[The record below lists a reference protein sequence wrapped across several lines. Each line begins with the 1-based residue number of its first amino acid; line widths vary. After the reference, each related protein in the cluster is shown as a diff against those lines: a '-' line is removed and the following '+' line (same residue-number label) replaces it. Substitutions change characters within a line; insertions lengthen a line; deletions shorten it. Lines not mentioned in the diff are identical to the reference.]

1 MARSVQRGCTLIVMT
16 SFWSDAI
23 LQVVEVARE
32 GRTLN
37 SQVGRAYRRFLELPP
52 AVVLSVLWLA
62 GLVLL
67 GSCVLMFYFYV
78 PFVVR
83 LLVGA

>member
-1 MARSVQRGCTLIVMT
+1 MARSMQQGCTLRATT
-16 SFWSDAI
+16 SFWSDAM
-23 LQVVEVARE
+23 LRVVKIARE

-37 SQVGRAYRRFLELPP
+37 SQVRRAYGRFLKLPP
-52 AVVLSVLWLA
+52 VLVLSMLWLV

-83 LLVGA
+83 LSVGT

>member
-1 MARSVQRGCTLIVMT
+1 M
-16 SFWSDAI
+16 
-23 LQVVEVARE
+23 
-32 GRTLN
+32 N
-37 SQVGRAYRRFLELPP
+37 SQVRRAYGRFLKLPP
-52 AVVLSVLWLA
+52 VLVLSMLWLV

-83 LLVGA
+83 LSVGT